1 MNRSVSAFI
10 TSVELSF
17 LFTLISGHSRLNLSM
32 IKKQRERKKLTMLQ
46 HTLPYPY
53 SNDDK
58 FPDTDSFYRRHLDLI
73 MGLTVIANDNDQ
85 DIEIDY
91 DEDSKS
97 MQD

>member
-1 MNRSVSAFI
+1 MNRSVSASIMSF
-10 TSVELSF
+10 EFSF
-17 LFTLISGHSRLNLSM
+17 LFTLITRNSRLNSSM
-32 IKKQRERKKLTMLQ
+32 IKKQKERKKLTMLQ
-46 HTLPYPY
+46 HILPYPY

>member
-32 IKKQRERKKLTMLQ
+32 IKKQTERKKLTMLQ

-53 SNDDK
+53 SNDGN
-58 FPDTDSFYRRHLDLI
+58 FPDTHSFYRRHMNSI
-73 MGLTVIANDNDQ
+73 MELTVIAHDNDQ
-85 DIEIDY
+85 VIAIECDQ
-91 DEDSKS
+91 DSKP
-97 MQD
+97 M